1 MTAAPQPIRR
11 DLRGRSRRSL
21 PYAPPV
27 EKDSH
32 SKIAMFPPLQDAIG
46 DAGVMTVA
54 AAAAPLAPVVAPV
67 SPARTQRPRS
77 AMPLNQRRS
86 ADARP
91 GRKDLRSTLAASDP
105 RGTRFQPS
113 SKQVYAQPTA
123 PASLAVR
130 SPQSPPLRPV
140 IPVNA
145 TPVPASAR
153 PLAQP
158 SVPAPVT
165 RTINTTAVSTPVKP
179 LPNRMARPLWLRY
192 LLLGQRLSTPL
203 TLMLIAGVSVIYG
216 WMVYT
221 QQAWSRSYSELE
233 QLQRQERQL
242 LSTDEVLKHQLAE
255 QATQPESGLALPN
268 LDNTLFLPAP
278 APRPP
283 VNAAPAIAP
292 STYPSAPVS
301 KPLGY

>member
-27 EKDSH
+27 EKDSY
-32 SKIAMFPPLQDAIG
+32 SKVAMFPPLRDAIG

-54 AAAAPLAPVVAPV
+54 AAAAPLAPLAAPA
-67 SPARTQRPRS
+67 STANPQRPRS
-77 AMPLNQRRS
+77 VMPLTQRRS
-86 ADARP
+86 AATRL
-91 GRKDLRSTLAASDP
+91 GRKDLRSTLAASTSQ
-105 RGTRFQPS
+105 GAQFQPS
-113 SKQVYAQPTA
+113 PKRAEPHPATA
-123 PASLAVR
+123 APLALR
-130 SPQSPPLRPV
+130 SPQKPTPRPA
-140 IPVNA
+140 IPIKA
-145 TPVPASAR
+145 TPLPASAR

-158 SVPAPVT
+158 WMPPPDT
-165 RTINTTAVSTPVKP
+165 RTINTTAVSATVKP
-179 LPNRMARPLWLRY
+179 RPTRVARPLWLRY

-203 TLMLIAGVSVIYG
+203 TLVLIAGVSMIYG

-278 APRPP
+278 APQPP
-283 VNAAPAIAP
+283 VNAAPDAA
-292 STYPSAPVS
+292 PSAPAVE
-301 KPLGY
+301 PLGY